1 MGCKNVLSAAIKS
14 QNCNIDKYVVMYG
27 KQYIDIDTFAFYGR
41 SGADINISTDAVT
54 TTSKI
59 LAQTVSKII
68 NTLTQYKVRV
78 KKL

>member
-1 MGCKNVLSAAIKS
+1 MGIISEGLCTA
-14 QNCNIDKYVVMYG
+14 CNINLYVVVYG
-27 KQYIDIDTFAFYGR
+27 DKFIDIDTFAFYGR

-68 NTLTQYKVRV
+68 NTFTQYKVRV